1 MLFFLTKLMAHVPP
15 RMSITLTLQ
24 AIIGPSMG
32 GQIAMEK
39 DLQTAM

>member
-15 RMSITLTLQ
+15 GMTIALALQ

-32 GQIAMEK
+32 EQIAMEK